1 MRHTIFFAAIV
12 VIAIDGHAA
21 EPTSTLTASEIP
33 TIVLQPVFDCYRA
46 NSAWG
51 FTLSGKIIDNNGK
64 IWSYGKH
71 GQPWQPT
78 LAREGSSVYLTAKML
93 QTKFVE
99 PTEIGSVDP
108 KALQDNSELIA
119 KAGKGTLSRTDTGV
133 RDAGTSACH
142 AYIRENE
149 RYQDIDLGSDN
160 GVSDMRN
167 SNDAPE
173 AQVLLSWLKSVGVA
187 N

>member
-1 MRHTIFFAAIV
+1 MRHAIFLAAIV
-12 VIAIDGHAA
+12 VIAINGDAA
-21 EPTSTLTASEIP
+21 EPAPTASENP
-33 TIVLQPVFDCYRA
+33 ATVLEPVFDCYHA

-51 FTLSGKIIDNNGK
+51 FTLSGKVIDNQGK

-71 GQPWQPT
+71 GQAWQP
-78 LAREGSSVYLTAKML
+78 APAKDGGAVYLTAKML
-93 QTKFVE
+93 HAKFVE
-99 PTEIGSVDP
+99 PKEAGSVDA
-108 KALQDNSELIA
+108 KALQENCELIA
-119 KAGKGTLSRTDTGV
+119 KAGKGTLTRADTGV

-142 AYIRENE
+142 AYIRDAANE

-160 GVSDMRN
+160 GVSDVRN

-173 AQVLLSWLKSVGVA
+173 AKVLLTWLQSVGVA

>member
-1 MRHTIFFAAIV
+1 MRHAIFLAAIV
-12 VIAIDGHAA
+12 VIAINSDAA
-21 EPTSTLTASEIP
+21 EPAPTATSNPTAILE
-33 TIVLQPVFDCYRA
+33 PVFDCYRV

-51 FTLSGKIIDNNGK
+51 FTLSGKVIDNKGK

-71 GQPWQPT
+71 GQAWQPT
-78 LAREGSSVYLTAKML
+78 LAKQGSAVYLTAKTL
-93 QTKFVE
+93 QAKFVE
-99 PTEIGSVDP
+99 PKEIGSVDA

-142 AYIRENE
+142 AYIHDEANE
-149 RYQDIDLGSDN
+149 RYRDIDLGSDD

-173 AQVLLSWLKSVGVA
+173 AQVLLTWLKSVGVA